1 MGSNQKKPGEALL
14 AISYANGRRVGLAGL
29 PSELVPGQ
37 PGTSEHGEALR
48 GWRSG
53 SAQYVDPVREAA

>member
-1 MGSNQKKPGEALL
+1 MGSTQKKPGEALL

-29 PSELVPGQ
+29 PSELVPGR
-37 PGTSEHGEALR
+37 PGTAEHIEALK

-53 SAQYVDPVREAA
+53 TAQDVDARCAA